1 MTYAHLNLAQ
11 RYQIQRR
18 LAAVQPVAVIS
29 RALGVHRSTVY
40 RELQRG
46 RRGAPYQA
54 ELAQQRARR
63 RRAAS
68 AANHATKPASL
79 WHEVRRL
86 LRQRWSPEQIAGRR
100 VREGAHADHAV
111 SYQAIYNW
119 LARTG
124 SALLSRLRHYRALSP
139 WRTSS
144 GGLPKT
150 RSSIRQRPKDVHHRH
165 TLGHW
170 EGDTLMGRSRRACL
184 VTLVERKSL
193 YTRLSAVLPKTAHHV
208 AHAISR
214 ALNGLTAHTLTLDNG
229 SEFAQYASITHTL
242 GTHVYFADPG
252 RPGQRARNE
261 NTNGLIRQYI
271 PKGARLDQVSPRQIR
286 MIEYRLNHRP
296 RKSLGFKTPH
306 EVFFNLPITPVAI
319 RN

>member
-11 RYQIQRR
+11 RYQIQHR

-63 RRAAS
+63 RRAPS
-68 AANHATKPASL
+68 AANHPTKPASL

-100 VREGAHADHAV
+100 VREGAHAV
-111 SYQAIYNW
+111 SFQAIYTW
-119 LARTG
+119 LTRTG
-124 SALLSRLRHYRALSP
+124 SALLSRLRHYRALPP
-139 WRTSS
+139 WRPSS
-144 GGLPKT
+144 GGLPKS
-150 RSSIRQRPKDVHHRH
+150 RPSIRQRPKDVYQRQR
-165 TLGHW
+165 LGHW
-170 EGDTLMGRSRRACL
+170 EGDTLMGRLSPFRGSRRACV

-208 AHAISR
+208 AQAISR
-214 ALNGLTAHTLTLDNG
+214 ALNGLKAHTLTLDNG
-229 SEFAQYASITHTL
+229 SEFARYETITHTL
-242 GTHVYFADPG
+242 GTRIFFADPG

-261 NTNGLIRQYI
+261 N
-271 PKGARLDQVSPRQIR
+271 
-286 MIEYRLNHRP
+286 
-296 RKSLGFKTPH
+296 
-306 EVFFNLPITPVAI
+306 ITVKVTMRTA
-319 RN
+319 

>member
-46 RRGAPYQA
+46 HRRADYQA
-54 ELAQQRARR
+54 EHAQQRAQQ

-68 AANHATKPASL
+68 AANHPTKPASL

-86 LRQRWSPEQIAGRR
+86 LRQRWSPEQIAGRGI
-100 VREGAHADHAV
+100 REGAHAV
-111 SYQAIYNW
+111 SFQAIYTW
-119 LARTG
+119 LTRTG

-139 WRTSS
+139 WRPSS

-150 RSSIRQRPKDVHHRH
+150 RPSIRQRPREVHQRH

-193 YTRLSAVLPKTAHHV
+193 YTRLSSVLPKAATHV
-208 AHAISR
+208 AHAICR
-214 ALNGLTAHTLTLDNG
+214 ALNGLNAQTLTLDNG
-229 SEFAQYASITHTL
+229 SEFARYETITHTL

-261 NTNGLIRQYI
+261 NTNGLIRQYL
-271 PKGARLDQVSPRQIR
+271 PKGVRLDQVSPRQIR

-306 EVFFNLPITPVAI
+306 EVFFNLPISPVAV